1 MGKRKKKKTTDEIEK
16 LWKKRKRQARDSQ
29 YQTTSEHFIKILWN
43 PFWWTIKG
51 QFTLYTSPSLF
62 VSSLSFLFF
71 LLPPAKRTGTRNPD
85 HCFSQGKKN
94 PAVNLSVLPSLPPL
108 CSLLINWDFAW
119 LNFKRPLEKNSPAL
133 AVSHSIFHLNY
144 GFLKVKALW
153 DCQMARIKKQQCSNY
168 VTKKMEA
175 MWCELIPV
183 RTIQVKLRNI
193 KPALIPNLHSHILNE
208 SEWMKEREY
217 N

>member
-1 MGKRKKKKTTDEIEK
+1 MPASIIPDSKWGREKKKKKTTEEIEK
-16 LWKKRKRQARDSQ
+16 LWKKGKDKHGTHNIRRPQSVGGNFHQDSM
-29 YQTTSEHFIKILWN
+29 K
-43 PFWWTIKG
+43 
-51 QFTLYTSPSLF
+51 SLRMDDQRAIHIIHLSITF
-62 VSSLSFLFF
+62 CVIALSFFF
-71 LLPPAKRTGTRNPD
+71 VFFFSLPAKRTGTRNSD

-168 VTKKMEA
+168 VTKK
-175 MWCELIPV
+175 WRLCDVSSYRWGPF
-183 RTIQVKLRNI
+183 RW
-193 KPALIPNLHSHILNE
+193 S
-208 SEWMKEREY
+208 
-217 N
+217 